1 VPLNESNTLLF
12 SRKNN
17 MNATIR
23 HLTVLTALAVGSMA
37 QSAVAAPGDPNGCFW
52 GTVSGLMTFSVD
64 VGNVYVPR
72 DARQGSLI
80 GTFDKYFFTNNGEGL
95 SIRCVNDGNASLRFE
110 ANATAPIFS
119 GTLPPVNGE
128 DVNGKVLNTGIN
140 NGIGARIRL
149 GFPFDGGVENSFRPN
164 GPPVVPFTADA
175 NHQIFTAIPLA
186 SLQNYV
192 TLIKTGPIA
201 PGPHRFTSKLF
212 SGSLTGLNTVL
223 NYEVT
228 GTVIQS
234 QCTVLGNPVSADPVQ
249 LGTWPASDFTHKGFT
264 TRPTPFHITLSDCE
278 ADPSGDN
285 VATAHI
291 RLDGVKGSLPVGDGS
306 NGVFTLGDG
315 STASGMGIQILRED
329 GITPVALGAEVP
341 LIAINPSGTTALP
354 FSARFYQTEDS
365 ADVRGGVAKGS
376 LGFTVTYQ

>member
-1 VPLNESNTLLF
+1 
-12 SRKNN
+12 

-23 HLTVLTALAVGSMA
+23 HLTVMSALAVGSMA
-37 QSAVAAPGDPNGCFW
+37 QSAAAAPGDPNGCYW
-52 GTVSGLMTFSVD
+52 STASGLMTFSVD

-72 DARQGSLI
+72 DARPGALI
-80 GTFDKYFFTNNGEGL
+80 GTFDKFFFTNNGEGL
-95 SIRCVNDGNASLRFE
+95 SISCFNDGNASLRFE
-110 ANATAPIFS
+110 ATATAPIFS

-128 DVNGKVLNTGIN
+128 DVNGKVLETGMN

-149 GFPFDGGVENSFRPN
+149 GFPFDGTSENSFRPN

-175 NHQIFTAIPLA
+175 NHTIFTAIPLA
-186 SLQNYV
+186 AMYNYV

-201 PGPHRFTSKLF
+201 AGPHRFSSRLF
-212 SGSLTGLNTVL
+212 SGSLTGLGTVL

-249 LGTWPASDFTHKGFT
+249 LGSWPATDFTHKGFT
-264 TRPTPFHITLSDCE
+264 TTPTRFHITLSDCE
-278 ADPSGDN
+278 SDPSGGN

-306 NGVFTLGDG
+306 DGVFTLGDG
-315 STASGMGIQILRED
+315 STASGLGIQILRDDE
-329 GITPVALGAEVP
+329 ITPVALGTDVP
-341 LIAINPSGTTALP
+341 LLVINPTGTTTLP
-354 FSARFYQTEDS
+354 FSARLYQTDDS
-365 ADVRGGVAKGS
+365 ADVRAGVAKGS
-376 LGFTVTYQ
+376 LAFTVTYQ